1 MASYAAQ
8 LKDMFFGL
16 VERVTG
22 YGRGE
27 DKDVAA
33 GVDEP
38 SKLASEEVA
47 VSSEE
52 VVIVQRNEIR
62 SRGADPFV
70 SGGKQPGINAAGI

>member
-1 MASYAAQ
+1 MAAPMASYAAQ

-33 GVDEP
+33 G
-38 SKLASEEVA
+38 
-47 VSSEE
+47 
-52 VVIVQRNEIR
+52 
-62 SRGADPFV
+62 
-70 SGGKQPGINAAGI
+70 KQSLPL

>member
-1 MASYAAQ
+1 MNAN
-8 LKDMFFGL
+8 DMKVLFA
-16 VERVTG
+16 VS
-22 YGRGE
+22 
-27 DKDVAA
+27 A

-62 SRGADPFV
+62 SRGVDPSV

>member
-16 VERVTG
+16 IERVTG

-33 GVDEP
+33 GVQEP
-38 SKLASEEVA
+38 TKVASEDVL
-47 VSSEE
+47 STEE
-52 VVIVQRNEIR
+52 VVTVQRNVIR
-62 SRGADPFV
+62 SRGGDPIV
-70 SGGKQPGINAAGI
+70 SGGPKPGINAVGI